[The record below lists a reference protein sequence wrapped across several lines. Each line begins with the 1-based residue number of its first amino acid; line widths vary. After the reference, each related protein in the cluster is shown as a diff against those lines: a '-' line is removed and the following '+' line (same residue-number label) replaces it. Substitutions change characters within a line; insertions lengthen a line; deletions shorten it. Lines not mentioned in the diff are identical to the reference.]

1 MAPEAIDALAQ
12 RGVAVEI
19 DDLASPQ
26 QVTEALLQT
35 ADRVVAVDEEAHRP
49 MVQALFPAWEET
61 ICFWSIKDLGEG
73 DPEVDP
79 ISALEQKL
87 NSLLEELS

>member
-1 MAPEAIDALAQ
+1 
-12 RGVAVEI
+12 
-19 DDLASPQ
+19 
-26 QVTEALLQT
+26 
-35 ADRVVAVDEEAHRP
+35 
-49 MVQALFPAWEET
+49 VQALFPAWEEK

-79 ISALEQKL
+79 ISALEKKL